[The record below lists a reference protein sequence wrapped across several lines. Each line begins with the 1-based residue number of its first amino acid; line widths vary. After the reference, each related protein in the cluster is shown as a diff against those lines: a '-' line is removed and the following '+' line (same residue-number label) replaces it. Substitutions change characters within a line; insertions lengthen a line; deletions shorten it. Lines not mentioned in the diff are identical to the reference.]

1 VTAFPTDE
9 LTALLAKHQDYV
21 TDDDSSGIVCA
32 GCFVRLD
39 PEGDSHTGSLA
50 GLTAHQAAV
59 VKAWIDA
66 QTREEWG
73 VQYERTAD
81 PTMNNPSGEVTNTTV
96 VRDAATAYQAV
107 SKSVPISGRNRRAVR
122 RRVTEWEGADDERE

>member
-66 QTREEWG
+66 QTREEWIVRRPSDGKVLPMDDEREARLNVELYAQIGG
-73 VQYERTAD
+73 VSEA
-81 PTMNNPSGEVTNTTV
+81 M
-96 VRDAATAYQAV
+96 
-107 SKSVPISGRNRRAVR
+107 R
-122 RRVTEWEGADDERE
+122 RRVTEWEARK